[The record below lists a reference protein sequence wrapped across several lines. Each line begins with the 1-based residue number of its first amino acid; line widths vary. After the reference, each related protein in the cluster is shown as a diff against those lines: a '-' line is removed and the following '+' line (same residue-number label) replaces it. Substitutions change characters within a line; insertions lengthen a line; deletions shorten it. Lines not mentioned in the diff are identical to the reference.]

1 MSSLE
6 VQSSQDEQ
14 SGAYRLATAEIVYH
28 MPDQPQYLQ
37 TFVWQTLDLAP
48 EFPRVMQFI
57 ANWRDEIR
65 ANLHSVRISTRDS
78 VTPVIIDRAKFGVTM
93 H

>member
-6 VQSSQDEQ
+6 VQTNRDEK
-14 SGAYRLATAEIVYH
+14 SDAYRLATAEIVYH
-28 MPDQPQYLQ
+28 MPDQPHHLQ

-48 EFPRVMQFI
+48 DFPRVMQFI
-57 ANWRDEIR
+57 STWRDEIK
-65 ANLHSVRISTRDS
+65 ANLHSVRISSGDT
-78 VTPVIIDRAKFGVTM
+78 VTPVVINRAKFGVSL